1 MTTFPSPVTSKLFL
15 IRHGKKKLQF
25 VVLLIEY
32 TDDYSITTFNKLYSY
47 KNRLVSDLTLLC
59 SVTGILVATL
69 SLAVNPDELEFNAN
83 HPFLAIVVHRVNAVP
98 LFAGRVSDPSI
109 T

>member
-1 MTTFPSPVTSKLFL
+1 M
-15 IRHGKKKLQF
+15 HGANMKN
-25 VVLLIEY
+25 
-32 TDDYSITTFNKLYSY
+32 TDDCSITTFHKLYNC
-47 KNRLVSDLTLLC
+47 KNTLLSDLTLLC

-69 SLAVNPDELEFNAN
+69 SLAVDPDELEFNAN

-98 LFAGRVSDPSI
+98 LFAGRVSDPSV